1 MARRGPYP
9 PEFRERAVRM
19 VLEHQEEHPSQ
30 WSAITSIAASIGVS
44 REALRR
50 WVRQAEV
57 DRGIGESSPAD
68 EATTPKAPGNEGP
81 ALRLVRRP
89 EPRPQQPLIPPRLLP
104 EVRTG
109 GLEGLAVRHGPRVEP
124 EEIAEV
130 EEETARDE
138 GSSAGTRF
146 LSWDELQQVADEA
159 DDIQAVVRREL
170 EGLGEHRPS
179 EPELEEFPEP
189 RRRWRRLLV
198 VGVAAGALGII
209 TIVVPRVTGDRA
221 GPGVQPSLSPAVSV
235 APPTETPP
243 PRDPGRA
250 DETIRA
256 ELVFSARCWIRAVAD
271 GRTVFVGTLTEG
283 TRTIDADRT
292 LDLTLGNAGGV
303 QLVVNGRPISTGSAG
318 EVVQVSFALRR
329 GQVVQT

>member
-1 MARRGPYP
+1 
-9 PEFRERAVRM
+9 M
-19 VLEHQEEHPSQ
+19 VLEHQDEHPSQ
-30 WSAITSIAASIGVS
+30 SSAITSIAASIGVS

-189 RRRWRRLLV
+189 RRRWRRLVV
-198 VGVAAGALGII
+198 VGVAAVAVGA
-209 TIVVPRVTGDRA
+209 TAIVVPRVIGDRA
-221 GPGVQPSLSPAVSV
+221 GPGEQPSLSPAVSV
-235 APPTETPP
+235 APPTGTPP

-250 DETIRA
+250 VETIRA
-256 ELVFSARCWIRAVAD
+256 ELVFSARCWVRAVAD

-283 TRTIDADRT
+283 TRTFDADRT

-303 QLVVNGRPISTGSAG
+303 QLVVSGQPITTGSAG
-318 EVVQVSFALRR
+318 EVVHVSFALRR

>member
-1 MARRGPYP
+1 
-9 PEFRERAVRM
+9 M

-57 DRGIGESSPAD
+57 DQGFGDGLPAA
-68 EATTPKAPGNEGP
+68 EATTSSIEPGHEGP
-81 ALRLVRRP
+81 ALRLVRQP

-130 EEETARDE
+130 EDETARDE

-146 LSWDELQQVADEA
+146 LSWDELQAVADEA
-159 DDIQAVVRREL
+159 DDIQAVVRKEL

-198 VGVAAGALGII
+198 VGVAAGALGAIA
-209 TIVVPRVTGDRA
+209 IVVPRVTGDRA

-235 APPTETPP
+235 APPTGTPP

-250 DETIRA
+250 DETIQA
-256 ELVFSARCWIRAVAD
+256 ELAFSAPCWVRAVAD

-283 TRTIDADRT
+283 TRTFDADRT